1 MASRPPQQSNF
12 LPAPPLT
19 RLFLS
24 APLPSSSTEL
34 AASSKLLE
42 GEKEEDEEGEYV
54 LQADEEGVP
63 LLKHEVTSEICVH

>member
-24 APLPSSSTEL
+24 APLLSSSTEL

-42 GEKEEDEEGEYV
+42 GEKEEDEGEYV

>member
-1 MASRPPQQSNF
+1 MASRPPQSNF
-12 LPAPPLT
+12 LPAPLT

-42 GEKEEDEEGEYV
+42 GEKEGDEGEYV
-54 LQADEEGVP
+54 LESDEEGVP